1 MNRTRPTGHIIYA
14 EKRSLD
20 FNPFN
25 FMNAR
30 ELKEPRKKMQNL
42 KFYIKYLNKNI
53 ILKNEKNNT
62 KESTVDSQ

>member
-1 MNRTRPTGHIIYA
+1 MNRTRPIGHIIYA

-42 KFYIKYLNKNI
+42 EFYTNIKT
-53 ILKNEKNNT
+53 ILKNQT
-62 KESTVDSQ
+62 KSSTKKPTVDSQ